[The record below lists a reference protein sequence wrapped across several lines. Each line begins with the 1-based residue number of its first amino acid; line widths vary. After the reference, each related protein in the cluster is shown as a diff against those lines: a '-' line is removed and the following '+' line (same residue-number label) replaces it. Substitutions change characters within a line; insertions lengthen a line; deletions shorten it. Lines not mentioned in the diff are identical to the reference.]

1 MSGIYFDET
10 VRVKAYSLSSKGGKT
25 TIRIELEAAD
35 HFDAASIM
43 RQLDEIERERKNRD
57 KPSKQPPPARE
68 KKQLAIA
75 APLLQLEHHRDRSDV

>member
-1 MSGIYFDET
+1 MSGLYFDDT

-43 RQLDEIERERKNRD
+43 RQLDDIERERKNRD
-57 KPSKQPPPARE
+57 RPPRQSPRARE
-68 KKQLAIA
+68 KEKLAIA
-75 APLLQLEHHRDRSDV
+75 APLLQIEDHREESR